1 MWWGLPLL
9 FFVRVLVDVSAV
21 VPDAVID
28 LRYAR
33 ADNFVHEAVYRSD
46 ARCLLR
52 YDVAD
57 RLARAAEELRA
68 KGYRLV
74 LWDCYRP
81 HSVQKRFWALVPDER
96 YVAKPTDA
104 SGSVHSRAAAIDVS
118 LADASGAPLPMPTA
132 HDDFSER
139 AHRDAPIADSAVKVR
154 MEVLDAAMTGA
165 GFEGLPTEWWHYAA
179 PGSSAYPLL
188 DEPL

>member
-33 ADNFVHEAVYRSD
+33 ADNFVREAVYRPG

-52 YDVAD
+52 FDVAD
-57 RLARAAEELRA
+57 RLARAAAVLRERD
-68 KGYRLV
+68 YRLV

-81 HSVQKRFWALVPDER
+81 HSVQRRFWTLVPDER
-96 YVAKPTDA
+96 YVAKPTET
-104 SGSVHSRAAAIDVS
+104 SGSVHSRAAAVDVS
-118 LADASGAPLPMPTA
+118 LADPSGRILPMPTA

-139 AHRDAPIADSAVKVR
+139 AHRGATIADPAIDER
-154 MEVLDAAMTGA
+154 MRALDAAMTGA